1 MQELKPTLTEK
12 PLRREQ
18 TMNEVLSV
26 LGAPLISAGAAIIVS
41 AIQNRKTVNLIE
53 YRLKEL
59 EKKQDKHNSM
69 IERMYIVEGK
79 ITAIESDVSELKGKV
94 L

>member
-18 TMNEVLSV
+18 TMSDILSV

-59 EKKQDKHNSM
+59 EKKQDKHNST
-69 IERMYIVEGK
+69 IERTYKLEERVSVVETK
-79 ITAIESDVSELKGKV
+79 IEDLEK
-94 L
+94 

>member
-1 MQELKPTLTEK
+1 MSDLI
-12 PLRREQ
+12 
-18 TMNEVLSV
+18 SV

-59 EKKQDKHNSM
+59 EKKQDKHNSV
-69 IERMYIVEGK
+69 IERTYDL
-79 ITAIESDVSELKGKV
+79 ESRVAVCEAQIKDLEK
-94 L
+94 